1 MDSIKRFIADDQGA
15 DLVEYALLVG
25 LIALACTTLLGNIG
39 GHIKDIFT
47 TIDGKIT
54 TANTAVGAAGN

>member
-25 LIALACTTLLGNIG
+25 LIALALVGTLGDLKTS
-39 GHIKDIFT
+39 IKGLFDSI
-47 TIDGKIT
+47 
-54 TANTAVGAAGN
+54 AGQLDTQAGS